1 MLARTSFI
9 IKSSKS
15 NIRVGAHVTNDRQA
29 AVRSRENFGVDER
42 RDLSGEVDAVDEN
55 VCILN
60 NLSEGTT

>member
-1 MLARTSFI
+1 MLARTSFL

-29 AVRSRENFGVDER
+29 AVGRRESFGVDKR
-42 RDLSGEVDAVDEN
+42 RDLSGEVDAVDED
-55 VCILN
+55 VCILH